1 MKENELEAAAL
12 KHVKDKYP
20 HYLFPL
26 VLADLFLAGAHH
38 AYPIAVERTV
48 EEILNLVDGIQ
59 LIGTKDNYI
68 DGWNEAVSHIINQ
81 IKLIK
86 K

>member
-1 MKENELEAAAL
+1 MKENELEEAAE

-38 AYPIAVERTV
+38 ADPIVVERTV
-48 EEILNLVDGIQ
+48 REVVEILEAEKSRSKNPGIRMAMDK
-59 LIGTKDNYI
+59 T
-68 DGWNEAVSHIINQ
+68 INQ
-81 IKLIK
+81 INQLK
-86 K
+86 KP